1 MAIWAYAIAFFLS
14 LISIYLLVNIDRSQ
28 NIRYF
33 LLMFVA
39 IAISNA
45 GYLALVTSG
54 SLDMAILA
62 NQISY
67 LGGCFLPLL
76 IFKSISKIFDFK
88 IPRLLLTVLC
98 IYSLL
103 VFIMVLSIGYSK
115 LYYADVMIEQR
126 HGLTFL
132 EKTYGPLHN
141 CYTIMLFAYLAASL
155 FVIIYSS
162 KKKRKVSYRNTV
174 WILIS
179 EFLVLFTYTI
189 ERVVHA
195 DFEYMAFAYLLF
207 EIVILALVRRM
218 SMYDVKGSVLNAQ
231 NYDEKWAYVLFD
243 NRKRYTG
250 CNTLT
255 ETFFPEFRE
264 IKVDA
269 CVDSKK
275 HPYLYEHFIT
285 WIDNC
290 TKLNTDC
297 HMEEEQIIQRNG
309 MELKCTL
316 RYLYYGKHRK
326 IIGYMLEVTDDTRQQ
341 EYIKLLNHYN
351 TQLED
356 AVQKQ
361 TAHILDM
368 QNKMILGM
376 ANIVESRDNSTGGH
390 IKRTSE
396 VVRILVEELKCE
408 NLFTDIFT
416 KEYCEYIVKAA
427 PMHDLG
433 KIAIEDRVL
442 KKPGKY
448 TREEYEEMK
457 KHAANGAQIVE
468 TILKDVEDEPFVNIS
483 KNITHY
489 HHEKWDGTGYPEGL
503 HGDAIPLEARI
514 MALADVYDAI
524 VSKRCYKEKMPYDQ
538 AVIIIEESIGKHF
551 DPVIGA
557 AFLKCREQVEAF
569 YQNAEES

>member
-1 MAIWAYAIAFFLS
+1 
-14 LISIYLLVNIDRSQ
+14 
-28 NIRYF
+28 
-33 LLMFVA
+33 
-39 IAISNA
+39 
-45 GYLALVTSG
+45 
-54 SLDMAILA
+54 
-62 NQISY
+62 
-67 LGGCFLPLL
+67 
-76 IFKSISKIFDFK
+76 
-88 IPRLLLTVLC
+88 
-98 IYSLL
+98 
-103 VFIMVLSIGYSK
+103 
-115 LYYADVMIEQR
+115 
-126 HGLTFL
+126 
-132 EKTYGPLHN
+132 
-141 CYTIMLFAYLAASL
+141 
-155 FVIIYSS
+155 
-162 KKKRKVSYRNTV
+162 
-174 WILIS
+174 
-179 EFLVLFTYTI
+179 
-189 ERVVHA
+189 
-195 DFEYMAFAYLLF
+195 
-207 EIVILALVRRM
+207 
-218 SMYDVKGSVLNAQ
+218 
-231 NYDEKWAYVLFD
+231 
-243 NRKRYTG
+243 
-250 CNTLT
+250 
-255 ETFFPEFRE
+255 
-264 IKVDA
+264 
-269 CVDSKK
+269 
-275 HPYLYEHFIT
+275 
-285 WIDNC
+285 
-290 TKLNTDC
+290 
-297 HMEEEQIIQRNG
+297 
-309 MELKCTL
+309 
-316 RYLYYGKHRK
+316 
-326 IIGYMLEVTDDTRQQ
+326 
-341 EYIKLLNHYN
+341 LNHYN

-408 NLFTDIFT
+408 NLFTDILT

-483 KNITHY
+483 KNIAHY